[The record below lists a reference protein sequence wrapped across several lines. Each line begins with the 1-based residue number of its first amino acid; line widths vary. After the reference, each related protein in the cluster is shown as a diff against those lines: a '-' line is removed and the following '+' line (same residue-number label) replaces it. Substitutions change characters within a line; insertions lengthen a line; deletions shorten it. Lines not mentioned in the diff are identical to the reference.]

1 MKNDYSKQLVT
12 SILADEIFKLND
24 YLSGNEECSGCK
36 KEIDEGSLELP
47 YAPKKGGIS
56 VEKPPFLLPFFIF
69 CIQ

>member
-24 YLSGNEECSGCK
+24 YLSGNEENSGQK

-47 YAPKKGGIS
+47 YALKGGYLS
-56 VEKPPFLLPFFIF
+56 
-69 CIQ
+69 